1 MEFEIHALSDSS
13 ATLYFEQ
20 KICSE
25 INNRALA
32 TAAWIRENP
41 FEGLI
46 EIVPAYASVTVFYDV
61 LKIRKN
67 SISGESAFFIVKKY
81 LSQIPFEKR
90 DESIKFGSII
100 EIPVS
105 YNGEDLGFA
114 IEHLGLTKREIIE
127 LHTSPVYSVYMIGFL
142 PGFAYLGGM
151 NEVLALPRKPKPSLS
166 VAKGSVG
173 IAGLQTGVYPIE
185 SPGGWQIIGHTKQE
199 MFDLT
204 SPNLSL
210 LKAGDKVKFV
220 SV

>member
-13 ATLYFEQ
+13 ATVYFEQ
-20 KICSE
+20 KIYSE

-32 TAAWIRENP
+32 TAAWIRENR

-67 SISGESAFFIVKKY
+67 SMSGESAFFFVKKY
-81 LSQIPFEKR
+81 LSQIPFEKL

-114 IEHLGLTKREIIE
+114 IEHLGLIKREIIE
-127 LHTSPVYSVYMIGFL
+127 LHTAPIYSVYMIGFL

-151 NEVLALPRKPKPSLS
+151 NEVLALPRKSKPSLS

-204 SPNLSL
+204 SPSLSL